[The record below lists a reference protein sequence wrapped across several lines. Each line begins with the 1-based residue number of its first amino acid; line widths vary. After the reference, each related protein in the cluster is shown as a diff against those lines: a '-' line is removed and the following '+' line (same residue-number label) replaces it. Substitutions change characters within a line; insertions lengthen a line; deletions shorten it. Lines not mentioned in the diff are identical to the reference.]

1 MKKERWCAMPL
12 PSDTGPGAADFR
24 FALGTPAIIKDEK
37 SGLRKFSGVA
47 YTGDPIVRH
56 PYWGTV
62 IFDLSMMKLP
72 PKLPALRDHDNECI
86 AGYASE
92 STIGNEGLTVA
103 GVLSSVTDDG
113 KEVAGLSD
121 EGFPWQ
127 MSVRIEPER
136 IEEVLAG
143 STTIVNGRSVQGP
156 CYIFRESTILEVS
169 FTATGWDRGTHA
181 TAMSRFTQE
190 EDTMSKELQDKLD
203 AALGELKAS
212 RDENVVLS
220 TKLSEMAALMETKTG
235 EARMSRIKDAYA
247 AADQEITDE
256 KALEFSK
263 LPDSAIDAIIGA
275 LEFSKP
281 RLPDNLFSHQATG
294 TGQGKQPEAKNAA
307 SELLALCDA
316 KAQEFS
322 NSRSK

>member
-1 MKKERWCAMPL
+1 MPF

-24 FALGTPAIIKDEK
+24 FMLGTPSITKDDK

-47 YTGDPIVRH
+47 YTGDPIMRH

-62 IFDLSMMKLP
+62 VFDLSMMKLP

-86 AGYASE
+86 AGYANE
-92 STIGNEGLTVA
+92 SSIGNEGLMVA
-103 GVLSSVTDDG
+103 GVLSSVTEDG
-113 KEVAGLSD
+113 QEVAGLSD

-143 STTIVNGRSVQGP
+143 STTNVNGRSIQGP
-156 CYIFRESTILEVS
+156 CYIFRESSILEVS

-181 TAMSRFTQE
+181 TAMSRLSQE
-190 EDTMSKELQDKLD
+190 DDTMSKELQDKLD

-212 RDENVVLS
+212 REENAALTV
-220 TKLSEMAALMETKTG
+220 KLTEMATLMETKTG

-247 AADQEITDE
+247 AADQEISEE
-256 KALEFSK
+256 KLLEFSK
-263 LPDSAIDAIIGA
+263 LPESAIDAIVSA
-275 LEFSKP
+275 LEVAKP
-281 RLPDNLFSHQATG
+281 KLPDNLFSHQATG
-294 TGQGKQPEAKNAA
+294 DEKGKQPEAKNAA
-307 SELLALCDA
+307 TELLALCNA

-322 NSRSK
+322 RARGK